1 MRQLRHSFV
10 AFVIA
15 SCVLVAC
22 GSDDSPAA
30 VEVDSTTAQASA
42 ETSEAAAG
50 ADETQPVTAGGDV
63 DCAALKDSLTR
74 MTINW
79 QVVIGLTNSP
89 SAEWADIPLGSIDKF
104 GDQLAVITAAVGSD
118 ADAAE
123 ALSYMSGANDIVERG
138 LGGDAAAQD
147 DLVTYMG
154 TDVAANVG
162 KQLPIVL
169 AYDKLDCE

>member
-1 MRQLRHSFV
+1 
-10 AFVIA
+10 
-15 SCVLVAC
+15 
-22 GSDDSPAA
+22 
-30 VEVDSTTAQASA
+30 
-42 ETSEAAAG
+42 
-50 ADETQPVTAGGDV
+50 
-63 DCAALKDSLTR
+63 

-89 SAEWADIPLGSIDKF
+89 SAEWADIPLGSIAKF

-123 ALSYMSGANDIVERG
+123 ALSFMSGANDIVERG

-169 AYDKLDCE
+169 AYDKLACE